1 VLRLLQPSA
10 AVALARPASGV
21 PQLAQRRHSFRWHE
35 PPHPMAQRR
44 LQLADG
50 SHTFRSPAA
59 GSLHDLASHHVV
71 QSRVIFPG
79 AGYLEM
85 ARAACAA
92 VAGSGPGAALRGIFF
107 LQPLEAERS
116 GLQIECAIAAQTFE
130 VRSGLPS
137 SGDVLQDAETNCTGE
152 AGPAKASPAPQR
164 VGHAAVHG
172 LCTRAV
178 QAEAMYG
185 GFDQVGLQYGPEYRT
200 LLQVWS
206 GGAQGIARLRTRV
219 ARQGTQ
225 VHPADLDDALCLGVI
240 VSDSSDSQARLPFA
254 VDEARLHAAAGVL
267 WAVRAT
273 PAHLQSSPDVT
284 VRHADSTA
292 L

>member
-1 VLRLLQPSA
+1 
-10 AVALARPASGV
+10 
-21 PQLAQRRHSFRWHE
+21 
-35 PPHPMAQRR
+35 
-44 LQLADG
+44 
-50 SHTFRSPAA
+50 
-59 GSLHDLASHHVV
+59 
-71 QSRVIFPG
+71 
-79 AGYLEM
+79 M

-92 VAGSGPGAALRGIFF
+92 AAGSGPGAALRDIFF

-130 VRSGLPS
+130 VRSGVPS
-137 SGDVLQDAETNCTGE
+137 DGGVLKDAESNCTGE
-152 AGPAKASPAPQR
+152 AGPAKASRALQR

-200 LLQVWS
+200 LRQVWS
-206 GGAQGIARLRTRV
+206 GRAQGIARLRTRV

-240 VSDSSDSQARLPFA
+240 VSDSSDGQARLPFA
-254 VDEARLHAAAGVL
+254 VGEVHCV
-267 WAVRAT
+267 
-273 PAHLQSSPDVT
+273 SS
-284 VRHADSTA
+284 
-292 L
+292 